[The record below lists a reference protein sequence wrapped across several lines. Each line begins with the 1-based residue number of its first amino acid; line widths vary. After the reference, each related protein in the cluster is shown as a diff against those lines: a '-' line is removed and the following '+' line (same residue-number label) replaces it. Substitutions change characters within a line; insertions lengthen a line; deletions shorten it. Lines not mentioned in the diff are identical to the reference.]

1 MAQTILNFKLDSTD
15 EKLTPRSG
23 VIILGEFLK
32 GIGLEQLC
40 NINLPK
46 PLNHRGYNPF
56 EYIFSLILM
65 LNSGGRVL
73 EDIKEIKQDVALKQS
88 LNIEHIPTPSG
99 LVKWLKKVG
108 LIGVY
113 GLETINQVLLQK
125 YLKRIDNNEDL
136 ILDIDATVIESHKS
150 TAKYSYKGVPGY
162 TPIIGH
168 INNGYIIN
176 TEFRDGNIAPSDTNL
191 EFIKK
196 CIKQL
201 PNNKTIK
208 YIRADSASY
217 QADIFNYCEDNNIKF
232 IISAPLN
239 ESIKNSIDNMSEYS
253 WDNFSRYEQIS
264 EFIHTMNNTNNAF
277 RVIVVKKNITP
288 MLPHIEE
295 YLTNEQKLQY
305 AKIYYH
311 CIATNDNNLTAKE
324 VVEFYRQR
332 GDASENKIKELK
344 NGFNMDYLPTSDFI
358 SNALYFQ
365 IGVLAYNLFLLFK
378 TILDKNLQHHTI
390 KTIRYKIYNIAG
402 KLITHSRNI
411 ILKVNKQFLTLLQ
424 KIRYKAY
431 EVSLE

>member
-1 MAQTILNFKLDSTD
+1 MTQTILNFKLDSTD

-56 EYIFSLILM
+56 EYIFSLVLM
-65 LNSGGRVL
+65 LNGGGRVL

-88 LNIEHIPTPSG
+88 LNIENIPTASAII
-99 LVKWLKKVG
+99 KWLKKVG

-113 GLETINQVLLQK
+113 GLEKINKIFLNR
-125 YLKRIDNNEDL
+125 YLKKINKKDL
-136 ILDIDATVIESHKS
+136 ILDIDASVIESHKS
-150 TAKYSYKGVPGY
+150 TANYTYKKVPGY
-162 TPIIGH
+162 TPMIGH

-176 TEFRDGNIAPSDTNL
+176 AEFRDGNIAPSDTNL

-201 PNNKTIK
+201 PNNKKIK

-217 QADIFNYCEDNNIKF
+217 QAKIFNHCEDNNIKF
-232 IISAPLN
+232 VISAPLD
-239 ESIKNSIDNMSEYS
+239 ESIKYNIDNIPNDKWEKLSES
-253 WDNFSRYEQIS
+253 EEIA

-277 RVIVVKKNITP
+277 RVIVTKKTITP
-288 MLPHIEE
+288 MLPHIED
-295 YLTNEQKLQY
+295 YLTTEQKH
-305 AKIYYH
+305 AIEKTYYH
-311 CIATNDNNLTAKE
+311 CIATNDNNLTPQEIVK
-324 VVEFYRQR
+324 FYRQR
-332 GDASENKIKELK
+332 GETSENKIKELK
-344 NGFNMDYLPTSDFI
+344 NGFNLDYLPTSNFI

-402 KLITHSRNI
+402 KLITHSREI
-411 ILKVNKQFLTLLQ
+411 ILKVNKQFLDLLQ
-424 KIRYKAY
+424 KIRYRAY